1 MNTEIVRWALY
12 ATLFLAIVLVVEG
25 AGLYLRDIRGAKR
38 RINKRMDLMN
48 SGATTDEILSQLRR
62 VNTDEKNKGLL
73 GSVTAY
79 IERQLSQAGS
89 TMSGQRMLVI
99 MGAATV
105 GIGIGFPLL
114 LGLTGRFKFDGS
126 LLLILVFAG
135 FLGIGLP
142 MLLLNFRAA
151 KRMKK
156 FEAQFPVA
164 LDIFV
169 RGLRAGHPVP
179 SALELLTSEMPDPI
193 GTEFG
198 IVIDEVNY
206 GLDLRDAL
214 ENLALRA
221 QTPDVQM
228 FVVCVSIQAET
239 GGNLAEILES
249 LSKVIRERAS
259 MVLKVRALASEGKM
273 SGIMLS
279 ILPVFTFVTTFA
291 GSPKFYLDAVDDPLF
306 MPVAVALLVWYFL
319 GVFSIRKLVDLKV

>member
-1 MNTEIVRWALY
+1 MILMMAAGTV
-12 ATLFLAIVLVVEG
+12 AIAV
-25 AGLYLRDIRGAKR
+25 A
-38 RINKRMDLMN
+38 
-48 SGATTDEILSQLRR
+48 
-62 VNTDEKNKGLL
+62 
-73 GSVTAY
+73 
-79 IERQLSQAGS
+79 
-89 TMSGQRMLVI
+89 
-99 MGAATV
+99 
-105 GIGIGFPLL
+105 FPLA
-114 LGLTGRFKFDGS
+114 LGLTGRLHFDGS
-126 LLLILVFAG
+126 VLLILVFAG

-142 MLLLNFRAA
+142 LLLLNMKAA

-156 FEAQFPVA
+156 FDAQFPVA

-179 SALELLTSEMPDPI
+179 AALDLLTSEMPDPI

-198 IVIDEVNY
+198 IVVDEVNY

-214 ENLALRA
+214 TNLAERA
-221 QTPDVQM
+221 DTPDVQM

-279 ILPVFTFVTTFA
+279 ILPVFTFITTFL
-291 GSPKFYLDAVDDPLF
+291 GSPKFYFDAVDDPLF
-306 MPVAVALLVWYFL
+306 MPVAVGLLVWYFI